1 MPAHCN
7 RRIPALICSSIVCSA
22 GIFHDKIFYELLSC
36 MFSLSP
42 SKTISQEGDRMKEP
56 SKNKSADTDWE
67 IDIQSCSATDC
78 TGLIPALPE
87 SDAELEHYQD
97 LYHYLPDE
105 KK

>member
-1 MPAHCN
+1 
-7 RRIPALICSSIVCSA
+7 
-22 GIFHDKIFYELLSC
+22 
-36 MFSLSP
+36 
-42 SKTISQEGDRMKEP
+42 MKEP

-105 KK
+105 KN

>member
-1 MPAHCN
+1 MKN
-7 RRIPALICSSIVCSA
+7 SS
-22 GIFHDKIFYELLSC
+22 KKLLS
-36 MFSLSP
+36 S
-42 SKTISQEGDRMKEP
+42 
-56 SKNKSADTDWE
+56 TDWD

>member
-1 MPAHCN
+1 MTF
-7 RRIPALICSSIVCSA
+7 L
-22 GIFHDKIFYELLSC
+22 HDFPL
-36 MFSLSP
+36 
-42 SKTISQEGDRMKEP
+42 TIDNYQPGGDRMKEP